1 MMRLVKL
8 CFGLLILASCAP
20 EVQDKVTQKGMGDFR
35 LGYAVVVGEELVQG
49 PLSRQGDP
57 DLIIA
62 SVKSAIEKQLSDYKG
77 SKYYHVAVKLEAYI
91 LAQPGVPLVF
101 SPKST
106 LILQVGL
113 WDNVTQQ
120 RMAEPEQIRVV
131 EPIRIR
137 SLIGSGYTQNA
148 EEQTNVLAKEGARM
162 IEEWLKNKHEMAG
175 WFSSRGDQ
183 AEQP

>member
-8 CFGLLILASCAP
+8 LLGLLILASCTT
-20 EVQDKVTQKGMGDFR
+20 EVQDQDAQKEMGDFR
-35 LGYAVVVGEELVQG
+35 LGYAVVVGEDMVQG
-49 PLSRQGDP
+49 PLSRQGNSDQ
-57 DLIIA
+57 IIA
-62 SVKSAIEKQLSDYKG
+62 SVKSAIEEQLSDYKG

-106 LILQVGL
+106 LILQVSL

-120 RMAEPEQIRVV
+120 RMSEPEQIRIF

-137 SLIGSGYTQNA
+137 SIIGSGYTQNA
-148 EEQTNVLAKEGARM
+148 EEQTNVLAQEAARM
-162 IEEWLKNKHEMAG
+162 IEEWLKNKHETAG
-175 WFSSRGDQ
+175 WFSAQGDQ